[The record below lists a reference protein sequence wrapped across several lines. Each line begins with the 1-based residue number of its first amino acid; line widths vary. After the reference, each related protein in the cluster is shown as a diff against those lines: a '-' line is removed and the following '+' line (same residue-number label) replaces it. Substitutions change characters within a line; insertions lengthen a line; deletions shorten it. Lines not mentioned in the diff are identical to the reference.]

1 VILENVNL
9 AKLKLRKIRKEFKLV
24 KHYYKDKGCKKM
36 AYGMMMD
43 GYGSFGMGLW
53 WLVQLGIG
61 AFVFGIIFWWTKK
74 LVPKSK

>member
-1 VILENVNL
+1 
-9 AKLKLRKIRKEFKLV
+9 
-24 KHYYKDKGCKKM
+24 M